1 VSCTSGEVRDIQIVT
16 INLDD
21 YYGQLGVG
29 SERVVHNLPKVCSFN
44 IVVKQ
49 VSCGEE
55 HTVFVSGEGGYVYA
69 MGSNADGKLG
79 INNPKVKQCNV
90 PTLVEGIYGVKQ
102 VSCGM
107 SHTLAVTENGEAYSW
122 GQAFYG
128 ALGLNSKNNVNA
140 SIEQ

>member
-1 VSCTSGEVRDIQIVT
+1 MVSELYVWG
-16 INLDD
+16 ND

-79 INNPKVKQCNV
+79 INNQKMKQCNV
-90 PTLVEGIYGVKQ
+90 PTLVEGIFNVKQ

-107 SHTLAVTENGEAYSW
+107 SHTLAVTEKGEAYSW
-122 GQAFYG
+122 GQSFYG
-128 ALGLNSKNNVNA
+128 ALGLSSKA
-140 SIEQ
+140 TST